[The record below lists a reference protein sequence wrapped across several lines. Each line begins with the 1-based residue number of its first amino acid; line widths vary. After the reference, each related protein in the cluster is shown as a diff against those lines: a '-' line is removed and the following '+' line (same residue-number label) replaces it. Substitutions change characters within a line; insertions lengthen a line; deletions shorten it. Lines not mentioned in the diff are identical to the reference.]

1 VTARESLLVRRAKS
15 GLEGALS
22 TGSTLLNLA
31 CTDRYDAGYLK
42 GAYYYLVGDSVSGKT
57 WLSLSAFA
65 EACRNPAF
73 RDYRLIYDDVEG
85 GALMN
90 VSHYFGK
97 DVARRLER
105 VQSDTIESFYYRMAD
120 LTDPSI
126 YVLDSQDALT
136 SKASSLKFFK
146 QKKASEE
153 GEKSAGSYGD
163 GKAKYHSEN
172 LRHVLHGLRR
182 TGSILIIIG
191 QTRDNLGFGFETRT
205 RSGGRSLRFYANLE
219 VWTSVGK
226 KLLRTVRGKKRT
238 VGIRCIAEVKKN
250 RLTGKVGKDR
260 AVEIPIYYGLGI
272 DDLGSCVDYL
282 LAEEHW
288 KRGKEKV
295 IDAPELLFAGTRGEI
310 ISYAEGEGLEAKV
323 AQLAADV
330 WKQVEAE
337 CLPGRKRRYE

>member
-1 VTARESLLVRRAKS
+1 
-15 GLEGALS
+15 
-22 TGSTLLNLA
+22 
-31 CTDRYDAGYLK
+31 
-42 GAYYYLVGDSVSGKT
+42 
-57 WLSLSAFA
+57 
-65 EACRNPAF
+65 
-73 RDYRLIYDDVEG
+73 
-85 GALMN
+85 
-90 VSHYFGK
+90 
-97 DVARRLER
+97 
-105 VQSDTIESFYYRMAD
+105 
-120 LTDPSI
+120 
-126 YVLDSQDALT
+126 
-136 SKASSLKFFK
+136 
-146 QKKASEE
+146 
-153 GEKSAGSYGD
+153 
-163 GKAKYHSEN
+163 
-172 LRHVLHGLRR
+172 
-182 TGSILIIIG
+182 
-191 QTRDNLGFGFETRT
+191 
-205 RSGGRSLRFYANLE
+205 
-219 VWTSVGK
+219 VGK